1 MLQRIILLSL
11 LALSSV
17 DLVLASQRHRHA
29 SFHRPR
35 HSIQSENDLLIDGTA
50 THLAL
55 SRRDDY
61 TCAPGSQYFPYAAA
75 AQCTFLTQ
83 CVGPCKNG
91 ACCGGKLL
99 PFFETIKLQNLVN

>member
-1 MLQRIILLSL
+1 MFQRIILSSL

-17 DLVLASQRHRHA
+17 DLVHDSQRHRHV

-35 HSIQSENDLLIDGTA
+35 HLIQSENDLLFNGTA

-61 TCAPGSQYFPYAAA
+61 TCALGSQYFSYAAA
-75 AQCTFLTQ
+75 A
-83 CVGPCKNG
+83 
-91 ACCGGKLL
+91 
-99 PFFETIKLQNLVN
+99 